1 MRKLRVVIA
10 DDHRLML
17 EAVKA
22 ALETADDIEI
32 VGEAESG
39 EKVLPVVGRENPDL
53 VLLDVRMPQMDG
65 FTVLDRLRQRH
76 PKVKVVM
83 LSGVDDPDT
92 IQRALT
98 RGASAFVLKHVD
110 PRDLAS
116 AIRQASE
123 ASVFHTIG
131 EVTNGAGTAAKEAGL
146 SERELDILKS
156 LARGLSNKQIAKE
169 GWVTEQTV
177 KFHLSNIYRKLG
189 VANRTEATRFAYQHG
204 LVDSP
209 LYDAG

>member
-1 MRKLRVVIA
+1 
-10 DDHRLML
+10 
-17 EAVKA
+17 
-22 ALETADDIEI
+22 
-32 VGEAESG
+32 
-39 EKVLPVVGRENPDL
+39 
-53 VLLDVRMPQMDG
+53 
-65 FTVLDRLRQRH
+65 
-76 PKVKVVM
+76 M

-98 RGASAFVLKHVD
+98 RGASAFVSSTSTRATS
-110 PRDLAS
+110 PRPS
-116 AIRQASE
+116 GRRPRRPS
-123 ASVFHTIG
+123 STRSG
-131 EVTNGAGTAAKEAGL
+131 PPRNGAGTAAKDAGL
-146 SERELDILKS
+146 SERELEILKA

-209 LYDAG
+209 LYDAS